1 MGGELI
7 TKILSPGS
15 ARKAKRET
23 KRAKQLQ
30 REQQADIRRQ
40 QDVEDKR
47 RASRAR
53 LLETRKGGLGV
64 TLFMSELGVQ
74 RATTLGG
81 TT

>member
-23 KRAKQLQ
+23 KRAKELQ
-30 REQQADIRRQ
+30 RAQGADIRRQ
-40 QDVEDKR
+40 QAQEDKR
-47 RASRAR
+47 RASRAK